1 MYELGMIDKLS
12 KSFRLSKEESHRIE
26 MTKKAVKFVGGEE
39 KAAKKSSA
47 NFNAPITY
55 TYSESEAAKTTSAK
69 SESSKNTM
77 PQTGET
83 SSNVAAVAGIGAL
96 AAAMGLGFAEL
107 KRRH

>member
-1 MYELGMIDKLS
+1 
-12 KSFRLSKEESHRIE
+12 
-26 MTKKAVKFVGGEE
+26 
-39 KAAKKSSA
+39 
-47 NFNAPITY
+47 
-55 TYSESEAAKTTSAK
+55 
-69 SESSKNTM
+69 M